1 MVFWVLFPA
10 GAGSTN
16 GQGTAKTTSRFRSL
30 MSNFVTLC
38 SQHEAVLDSLF
49 LGHPTYK
56 NPFPQFEKSRLKI
69 LVTDFLFSSHRY
81 SHPRWYTSKLQM
93 IKVNYNYLTSFFPQ
107 VLRIHYNSSDPVI
120 EYQAPLSLVLFVF
133 KHAYI
138 NLILSLIYV
147 HVWYMCMHP
156 F

>member
-1 MVFWVLFPA
+1 
-10 GAGSTN
+10 
-16 GQGTAKTTSRFRSL
+16 
-30 MSNFVTLC
+30 
-38 SQHEAVLDSLF
+38 
-49 LGHPTYK
+49 
-56 NPFPQFEKSRLKI
+56 
-69 LVTDFLFSSHRY
+69 
-81 SHPRWYTSKLQM
+81 M

-120 EYQAPLSLVLFVF
+120 EYQAPLSLLLFVF